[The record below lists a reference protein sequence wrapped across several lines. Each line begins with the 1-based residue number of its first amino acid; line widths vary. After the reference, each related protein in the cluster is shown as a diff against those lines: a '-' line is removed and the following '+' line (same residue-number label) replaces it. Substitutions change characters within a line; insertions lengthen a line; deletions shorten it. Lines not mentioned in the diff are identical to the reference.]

1 MANIL
6 IIGCGYVGTALG
18 RLLLAAGHNVWGLRR
33 NPNELPEGFQ
43 RIACDLGGLA
53 SLKLHF
59 QPDYVFFMPSAG
71 QYDVAAYE
79 AVYATGAQNLVTC
92 LHLNQSRPKRVF
104 YISSTSVYDQNDGA
118 WVNEAS
124 PVKTSDPYAT
134 QLLLGEKVMLTSP
147 FSTTV
152 VRFAGIYGP
161 GRKYFLNQVLSRK
174 ILRSSEP
181 IYTNRIHRE
190 DCAGMLQF
198 LMGIAEPEALYLGV
212 DSEPAL
218 KNSVIEWIAAQ
229 YQLTL
234 PAIAAKT
241 TLEEQRMRGNKRCSN
256 QRILSAGYQFHYPSF
271 REGYARIETI

>member
-1 MANIL
+1 MKNIL
-6 IIGCGYVGTALG
+6 IVGCGYVGTALG
-18 RLLLAAGHNVWGLRR
+18 QLLLAAGHNVWGLRR

-43 RIACDLGGLA
+43 RIACDLTSLA
-53 SLKLHF
+53 SLKLEF

-71 QYDVAAYE
+71 QYDLATYE

-92 LHLNQSRPKRVF
+92 LHLNKSHPKRLF
-104 YISSTSVYDQNDGA
+104 YISSTSVYGQSDGE

-124 PVKTSDPYAT
+124 PVQASDPYAT
-134 QLLLGEKVMLTSP
+134 QLLLGEQVMLASP

-161 GRKYFLNQVLSRK
+161 GRKHFLNQVVAGK
-174 ILRSSEP
+174 ILRSAAP

-190 DCAGMLQF
+190 DCAGILAF
-198 LMGIAEPEALYLGV
+198 LMGIEEPHALYLGV
-212 DSEPAL
+212 DNEPAL
-218 KNSVIEWIAAQ
+218 KNSVIEWIAGQ
-229 YQLTL
+229 YQLKL
-234 PAIAAKT
+234 PAVAAKT
-241 TLEEQRMRGNKRCSN
+241 TIQEQRMRSNKRCSN